1 MPDSS
6 NRVCVFPF
14 PAKPPPEFG
23 HGQRTVAVTV
33 GILQQFG
40 GGTLS
45 GTRWRYGPP
54 VFPENLPQ
62 VFLLPPCV
70 QHAELGEKP
79 ILQQDGAVFPF
90 GFQRL
95 YLFIGPFQG
104 SFNLFEFG
112 FPLLFQPFVFSFQEL
127 AFTGELFFREVVAV

>member
-1 MPDSS
+1 M
-6 NRVCVFPF
+6 
-14 PAKPPPEFG
+14 
-23 HGQRTVAVTV
+23 TV

-40 GGTLS
+40 GCTLS

-79 ILQQDGAVFPF
+79 ILQQDGAAFPF

-95 YLFIGPFQG
+95 YFFVRPFQG
-104 SFNLFEFG
+104 GFNLFELG
-112 FPLLFQPFVFSFQEL
+112 FPLLFQPFVFSFQEP
-127 AFTGELFFREVVAV
+127 AFTGELFFREVVVV

>member
-1 MPDSS
+1 M
-6 NRVCVFPF
+6 
-14 PAKPPPEFG
+14 
-23 HGQRTVAVTV
+23 TV

-45 GTRWRYGPP
+45 GTRWRYGSP

-79 ILQQDGAVFPF
+79 ILQQDGAAFPF

-95 YLFIGPFQG
+95 YFFVRPFQG
-104 SFNLFEFG
+104 GFNLFELG
-112 FPLLFQPFVFSFQEL
+112 FPLLFQPFVFSFQEP
-127 AFTGELFFREVVAV
+127 AFTGELFFREVVVV